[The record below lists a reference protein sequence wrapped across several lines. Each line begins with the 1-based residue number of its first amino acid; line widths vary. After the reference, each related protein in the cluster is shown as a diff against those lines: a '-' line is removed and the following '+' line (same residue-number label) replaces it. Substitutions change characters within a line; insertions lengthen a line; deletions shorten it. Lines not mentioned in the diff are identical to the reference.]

1 MISVGLHR
9 AATSAGGLRGRPS
22 VAFRGKSMA
31 RSMVPSGRHAS
42 DSRRV
47 APAIVKNDR
56 IPSGVKLRAL
66 PFLWCSLA
74 LFLGGCPKRQAPTRI
89 VYVPSPP
96 PAATQA
102 SAAGAPPMVIEEPA
116 PPEEPPAPSP
126 QPTTNPEPAQRRRR
140 VLRRE
145 APAAAPENTPETT
158 EPLTPQVP
166 SQVPSLEPRESSAQE
181 AALRRQI
188 QGLQDDVRQRIAK
201 LSRAGL
207 SGADRK
213 TLDDART
220 FFAQSTRALNDAD
233 LQRALNL
240 ARKASLLVS
249 ALEP

>member
-1 MISVGLHR
+1 
-9 AATSAGGLRGRPS
+9 
-22 VAFRGKSMA
+22 
-31 RSMVPSGRHAS
+31 
-42 DSRRV
+42 
-47 APAIVKNDR
+47 
-56 IPSGVKLRAL
+56 
-66 PFLWCSLA
+66 
-74 LFLGGCPKRQAPTRI
+74 
-89 VYVPSPP
+89 
-96 PAATQA
+96 
-102 SAAGAPPMVIEEPA
+102 MVIEEPA

-126 QPTTNPEPAQRRRR
+126 QPTSPPEPARRRR

-145 APAAAPENTPETT
+145 APAEAAESTPETT
-158 EPLTPQVP
+158 EPPTP
-166 SQVPSLEPRESSAQE
+166 QVPSLEPRESSAQE

-201 LSRAGL
+201 LSRARL

>member
-1 MISVGLHR
+1 
-9 AATSAGGLRGRPS
+9 
-22 VAFRGKSMA
+22 
-31 RSMVPSGRHAS
+31 
-42 DSRRV
+42 
-47 APAIVKNDR
+47 
-56 IPSGVKLRAL
+56 
-66 PFLWCSLA
+66 
-74 LFLGGCPKRQAPTRI
+74 
-89 VYVPSPP
+89 
-96 PAATQA
+96 
-102 SAAGAPPMVIEEPA
+102 MVIEEPA

-126 QPTTNPEPAQRRRR
+126 QPTVQPEPARRPRRR
-140 VLRRE
+140 LRTE
-145 APAAAPENTPETT
+145 PPGAATENTPETT
-158 EPLTPQVP
+158 EPPPT

-181 AALRRQI
+181 TALRRQI

-249 ALEP
+249 ALER

>member
-1 MISVGLHR
+1 M
-9 AATSAGGLRGRPS
+9 
-22 VAFRGKSMA
+22 
-31 RSMVPSGRHAS
+31 
-42 DSRRV
+42 
-47 APAIVKNDR
+47 
-56 IPSGVKLRAL
+56 KLRAL
-66 PFLWCSLA
+66 QFLWCSLA
-74 LFLGGCPKRQAPTRI
+74 LFIGGCPKRQAPTRI

-102 SAAGAPPMVIEEPA
+102 SATETPSMVIEEPA

-126 QPTTNPEPAQRRRR
+126 QPTSHPEPARRRRR

-145 APAAAPENTPETT
+145 PPAGPPKTRLKRLSRP
-158 EPLTPQVP
+158 TPQVP
-166 SQVPSLEPRESSAQE
+166 FLEPRESSAEE

-188 QGLQDDVRQRIAK
+188 QGLQDDVRRRIAK
-201 LSRAGL
+201 LSRARL

-220 FFAQSTRALNDAD
+220 FFAQSTRALNEGD
-233 LQRALNL
+233 LQRAHNL

>member
-1 MISVGLHR
+1 
-9 AATSAGGLRGRPS
+9 
-22 VAFRGKSMA
+22 
-31 RSMVPSGRHAS
+31 
-42 DSRRV
+42 
-47 APAIVKNDR
+47 
-56 IPSGVKLRAL
+56 
-66 PFLWCSLA
+66 
-74 LFLGGCPKRQAPTRI
+74 
-89 VYVPSPP
+89 
-96 PAATQA
+96 
-102 SAAGAPPMVIEEPA
+102 MVIEEPA

-126 QPTTNPEPAQRRRR
+126 QPTTNPEPARRR
-140 VLRRE
+140 VLRRV

-166 SQVPSLEPRESSAQE
+166 SLEPRESSAQQ

-213 TLDDART
+213 ILDDART

>member
-1 MISVGLHR
+1 
-9 AATSAGGLRGRPS
+9 
-22 VAFRGKSMA
+22 
-31 RSMVPSGRHAS
+31 
-42 DSRRV
+42 
-47 APAIVKNDR
+47 
-56 IPSGVKLRAL
+56 
-66 PFLWCSLA
+66 
-74 LFLGGCPKRQAPTRI
+74 
-89 VYVPSPP
+89 
-96 PAATQA
+96 
-102 SAAGAPPMVIEEPA
+102 MVIEEPA

-126 QPTTNPEPAQRRRR
+126 QPTTNPEPARRRR

-145 APAAAPENTPETT
+145 APAAAAENTPETT
-158 EPLTPQVP
+158 EPPTP
-166 SQVPSLEPRESSAQE
+166 QVPSLEPRESSAQG

-220 FFAQSTRALNDAD
+220 FFAQSTRALNDSD

-249 ALEP
+249 ALER

>member
-1 MISVGLHR
+1 M
-9 AATSAGGLRGRPS
+9 
-22 VAFRGKSMA
+22 
-31 RSMVPSGRHAS
+31 
-42 DSRRV
+42 
-47 APAIVKNDR
+47 
-56 IPSGVKLRAL
+56 KLRAL

-74 LFLGGCPKRQAPTRI
+74 LIIGGCPKRQASTRI

-102 SAAGAPPMVIEEPA
+102 SAADAPTMVIEEPA
-116 PPEEPPAPSP
+116 PPEPPAASP
-126 QPTTNPEPAQRRRR
+126 QPPPPPEPARRRR

-145 APAAAPENTPETT
+145 TPAAAPANNPDTA
-158 EPLTPQVP
+158 EPPAP
-166 SQVPSLEPRESSAQE
+166 PVPSLEPRESSAQQ

-220 FFAQSTRALNDAD
+220 FFAQSTRALNEAD
-233 LQRALNL
+233 FQRALNL

>member
-1 MISVGLHR
+1 
-9 AATSAGGLRGRPS
+9 
-22 VAFRGKSMA
+22 
-31 RSMVPSGRHAS
+31 
-42 DSRRV
+42 
-47 APAIVKNDR
+47 
-56 IPSGVKLRAL
+56 
-66 PFLWCSLA
+66 
-74 LFLGGCPKRQAPTRI
+74 
-89 VYVPSPP
+89 
-96 PAATQA
+96 
-102 SAAGAPPMVIEEPA
+102 MVIEEPA

-126 QPTTNPEPAQRRRR
+126 QPTTNPEPARRR
-140 VLRRE
+140 VLRRV

-166 SQVPSLEPRESSAQE
+166 SLEPRESSAQQ

-220 FFAQSTRALNDAD
+220 FFAQSARALNDAD

-240 ARKASLLVS
+240 ARKASLLVL
-249 ALEP
+249 ALER

>member
-1 MISVGLHR
+1 
-9 AATSAGGLRGRPS
+9 
-22 VAFRGKSMA
+22 
-31 RSMVPSGRHAS
+31 
-42 DSRRV
+42 
-47 APAIVKNDR
+47 
-56 IPSGVKLRAL
+56 
-66 PFLWCSLA
+66 
-74 LFLGGCPKRQAPTRI
+74 
-89 VYVPSPP
+89 
-96 PAATQA
+96 
-102 SAAGAPPMVIEEPA
+102 MVIEEPA

-126 QPTTNPEPAQRRRR
+126 QPTTNPEPAQRRRH

-145 APAAAPENTPETT
+145 APAAAAEETHAAT
-158 EPLTPQVP
+158 EPPPTP
-166 SQVPSLEPRESSAQE
+166 QVPSLEPRESSAQE

-188 QGLQDDVRQRIAK
+188 QALQDDVRQRIAK

-213 TLDDART
+213 TLEDART